1 MRTPIIEVP
10 FAGTQLAFTNAR
22 IEATVQNDGVEV
34 TGLSSGMLGG
44 VVPPAV
50 LWAVPGVGSLC
61 PTGLHA
67 VFGLIGAPDQ
77 NVAGP
82 GLDTLNTSVGFLPCV
97 IGPVSINTCFD
108 ADTGATIPNSDLDGD
123 GTVENGECVLDPRMN
138 DGYSAAVTFSAQK
151 VLLRSQVSKTV
162 FCP

>member
-1 MRTPIIEVP
+1 
-10 FAGTQLAFTNAR
+10 
-22 IEATVQNDGVEV
+22 
-34 TGLSSGMLGG
+34 
-44 VVPPAV
+44 V
-50 LWAVPGVGSLC
+50 LWAVPGTGASC

-67 VFGLIGAPDQ
+67 VLGLIGGPDQ

-82 GLDTLNTSVGFLPCV
+82 GLDSLNSSIGFLPCV
-97 IGPVSINTCFD
+97 LGSVSINSCFD

-123 GTVENGECVLDPRMN
+123 TVVENGECVLDPRMN

-151 VLLRSQVSKTV
+151 VLVRSQVSKTV